1 MFNSFYLEL
10 GEYVVQI
17 YYIAEFFLP
26 MLNAHIRGALV
37 YSITEIC
44 PFYSIWSIILLFLML
59 IEFELFYLSF

>member
-17 YYIAEFFLP
+17 YCIAEFFLP

-37 YSITEIC
+37 YSISEIC
-44 PFYSIWSIILLFLML
+44 PFYSIWSKIRLFLI
-59 IEFELFYLSF
+59 IEFKLFYLSF